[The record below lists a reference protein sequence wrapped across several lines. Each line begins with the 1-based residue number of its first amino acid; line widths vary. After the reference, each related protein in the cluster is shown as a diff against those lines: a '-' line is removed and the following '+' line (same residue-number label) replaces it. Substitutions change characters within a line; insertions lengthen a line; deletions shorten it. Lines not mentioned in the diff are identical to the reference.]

1 MEINFKIVDIK
12 TEKRLN
18 GKITYGAHA
27 VIDGLEDTDIIYFI
41 NLINNGIDNS
51 EAAVKESLLLEYMKY
66 QSINKSLQN
75 KNTINVGDII

>member
-1 MEINFKIVDIK
+1 MEIYFKIIEV
-12 TEKRLN
+12 LN
-18 GKITYGAHA
+18 PPVSENITYRANA
-27 VIDGLEDTDIIYFI
+27 IKDGIEDTDIIYFI

-66 QSINKSLQN
+66 ESINKSLQN